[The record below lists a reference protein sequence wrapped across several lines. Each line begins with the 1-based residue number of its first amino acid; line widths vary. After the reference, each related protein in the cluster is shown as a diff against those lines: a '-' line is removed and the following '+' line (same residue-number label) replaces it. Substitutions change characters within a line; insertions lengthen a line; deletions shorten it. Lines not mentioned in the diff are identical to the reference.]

1 MSTAYDAIVVGARC
15 AGAPTAMLLARRG
28 HRVLLVDRAAFPSDT
43 LSTHM
48 IHPPGV
54 AALARWGL
62 LDRVT
67 ATGCPPVTTYSFDF
81 GPFTLT
87 GSPPPRDGT
96 GVGYGPRRRVL
107 DAVLVAAADE
117 AGAEVREHFHVDEVL
132 IEDGTV
138 VGVRGHGAGG
148 PSVTER
154 ARVVIGA
161 DGRSSH
167 VASAVGAPEYR
178 TKPRLQRGYYAYW
191 SGLPV
196 AGFETYAR
204 PGRGWGTIPT
214 NDGLTVVVV
223 GWPRDE
229 AQAFRADVEGN
240 FLATL
245 DLVPEFAERVRAGHR
260 EERFLC
266 ASVPNF
272 FRRPYGPGWA
282 LVGDAGHTE
291 DPITAQGI
299 SNAFRDAELCAG
311 ALDDVLTGR
320 RPFAEALSGYAAAR
334 DARVSEMYEFTTQ
347 LATLAPPPEDTAR
360 LLAAAS
366 GDRAAMDRFAGV
378 VAGTV
383 PPHAFFAP
391 ASEAPARSGAPEL
404 PDAPAASA
412 ASGAVT
418 VPARAA

>member
-28 HRVLLVDRAAFPSDT
+28 HRVLLVDRAGFPSDT

-81 GPFTLT
+81 GPFTLA

-96 GVGYGPRRRVL
+96 GVGYGPRRRLL
-107 DAVLVAAADE
+107 DAILVAAADE
-117 AGAEVREHFHVDEVL
+117 AGAEVREHFNVDEVL
-132 IEDGTV
+132 VEDGTA
-138 VGVRGHGAGG
+138 VGIRGHGADGRA
-148 PSVTER
+148 VTER

-167 VASAVGAPEYR
+167 VAKAVGALEYR
-178 TKPRLQRGYYAYW
+178 TKPSLQWGYYAYW

-196 AGFETYAR
+196 TGFETYAR
-204 PGRGWGTIPT
+204 PDRGWGAIPT
-214 NDGLTVVVV
+214 NDGLTCVVV
-223 GWPRDE
+223 GWPRH
-229 AQAFRADVEGN
+229 QAHAYRADPEAG

-245 DLVPEFAERVRAGHR
+245 DLAPEFAERVRAATR
-260 EERFLC
+260 QERFLGG
-266 ASVPNF
+266 SVPNF
-272 FRRPYGPGWA
+272 FRRPHGPGWV
-282 LVGDAGHTE
+282 LVGDAGHTK

-299 SNAFRDAELCAG
+299 SDAFRDAELCAD
-311 ALDDVLTGR
+311 ALDGVFTGR
-320 RPFAEALSGYAAAR
+320 RPFDEALAGYAAAR
-334 DARVSEMYEFTTQ
+334 DAQVSEMYEFTTQ
-347 LATLAPPPEDTAR
+347 LATLTPPPEDTAR
-360 LLAAAS
+360 LLAEAA

-391 ASEAPARSGAPEL
+391 V
-404 PDAPAASA
+404 SA
-412 ASGAVT
+412 AA
-418 VPARAA
+418 

>member
-87 GSPPPRDGT
+87 GSPPPHDGI

-132 IEDGTV
+132 TEDGTV
-138 VGVRGHGAGG
+138 VGVRGHGADGT
-148 PSVTER
+148 SVTER

-167 VASAVGAPEYR
+167 VAKAVGAPEYR

-196 AGFETYAR
+196 TGFETYAR

-214 NDGLTVVVV
+214 NDGLTVVVM
-223 GWPRDE
+223 GWPRE
-229 AQAFRADVEGN
+229 EEQAFRADVEGN

-245 DLVPEFAERVRAGHR
+245 DLVPEFAERVRAARR
-260 EERFLC
+260 EERFLG

-282 LVGDAGHTE
+282 LVGDAGHTK

-299 SNAFRDAELCAG
+299 SDAFRDAELCAG
-311 ALDDVLTGR
+311 ALDDALTGR

-334 DARVSEMYEFTTQ
+334 DAQVSEMYEFTTQ

-391 ASEAPARSGAPEL
+391 APGVPAVPGT
-404 PDAPAASA
+404 PAVPA

-418 VPARAA
+418 ASARAA